1 MNDHQ
6 GLTRGTSALVV
17 ARNIR
22 ADIEAGRLAHGD
34 QLPSTREL
42 AAEWGT
48 SVATINRAMQQLADE
63 GIVINKARSS
73 RIVNYPNTRHARS
86 DPRRPVA
93 ILIGGYAGSGKTEL
107 GRILARNTSWPIL
120 DKDTTT
126 RNVVEAA
133 LETLGQSPHD
143 RESQTYLQVIRP
155 AEYQALSATMIEN
168 LQCGVSVIVT
178 APFIRE
184 FSDQAWCDRLQ
195 ADIAALGADCE
206 AVWVRCD
213 PATMRTYLRRRGAA
227 RDSWKL
233 ANWEQYLS
241 GLNLQF
247 EPRMPH
253 SIIDNSESAR
263 PLQQQAD
270 ELLQRVLT

>member
-6 GLTRGTSALVV
+6 RLTRGTSALVV

-86 DPRRPVA
+86 KPRRPIA

-184 FSDQAWCDRLQ
+184 FSDRAWCDRLQ
-195 ADIAALGADCE
+195 ADVAALGADCE

>member
-1 MNDHQ
+1 MNNQ
-6 GLTRGTSALVV
+6 RQLTHGTSALVI

-42 AAEWGT
+42 ATEWGT

-63 GIVINKARSS
+63 GLVINKARSS
-73 RIVNYPNTRHARS
+73 RIVNYPQTKKPRS
-86 DPRRPVA
+86 EPHRPVA

-107 GRILARNTSWPIL
+107 GRILARSTSWPIL
-120 DKDTTT
+120 DKDSTT

-143 RESQTYLQVIRP
+143 RESETYLQVIRP
-155 AEYQALSATMIEN
+155 AEYQALNTTMFEN
-168 LQCGVSVIVT
+168 LQCGVSAIVT

-195 ADIAALGADCE
+195 AEIAALGADCE

-213 PATMRTYLRRRGAA
+213 PTTMRTYLRHRGAA
-227 RDSWKL
+227 RDTWKL
-233 ANWEQYLS
+233 AHWEEYLK
-241 GLNLQF
+241 GIDLHF

-253 SIIDNSESAR
+253 TIIDNSESAP